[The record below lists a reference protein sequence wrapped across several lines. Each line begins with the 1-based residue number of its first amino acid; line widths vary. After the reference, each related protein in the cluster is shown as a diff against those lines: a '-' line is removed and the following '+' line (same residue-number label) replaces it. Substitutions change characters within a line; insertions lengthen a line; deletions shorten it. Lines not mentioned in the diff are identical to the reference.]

1 MDKMN
6 LVKHRMRKNTFQ
18 IGTAIAG
25 CAILAGTL
33 FYLSFFRGRIANAS
47 PVPELLSALPAGA
60 PTLVYV
66 DLAAVRASS
75 FYQHR
80 PDKGPLAI
88 PNKDYSEFVR
98 STGFDFEKDLDGV
111 VIASWPTPSDK
122 EPRKSVAIAEG
133 RFDRAK
139 IRDYAR
145 RNGKLEQQQ
154 GHEVFL
160 FPSGDQ
166 KGWNSVTFL
175 NDHRLALV
183 AGTSVA
189 ILFAAHPDNHA
200 ADPAREHAARLDGA
214 AAFAVTNVP
223 PLPDNAGVSGVQGAA
238 SAQLMSLAR
247 SVQWITLAA
256 RPEGDNLRVSLEGEC
271 DNSSDARQ
279 IQSILEVMR
288 MFGRA
293 GLESPKTSQSMD
305 PATLSTL
312 QTLLSNAEV
321 TQAAERVRILI
332 EVTPEVWKLKIPAQ
346 QPH

>member
-6 LVKHRMRKNTFQ
+6 LVQRRMRKNTFQ

-33 FYLSFFRGRIANAS
+33 YYLSFFRRRIANAS
-47 PVPELLSALPAGA
+47 PVPELLSALPAAA
-60 PTLVYV
+60 PPLVYV
-66 DLAAVRASS
+66 DLAAVRSSS

-133 RFDRAK
+133 SFDRAK

-166 KGWNSVTFL
+166 KGWNSITFL

-200 ADPAREHAARLDGA
+200 ADPAREHAAR
-214 AAFAVTNVP
+214 
-223 PLPDNAGVSGVQGAA
+223 
-238 SAQLMSLAR
+238 
-247 SVQWITLAA
+247 
-256 RPEGDNLRVSLEGEC
+256 
-271 DNSSDARQ
+271 
-279 IQSILEVMR
+279 
-288 MFGRA
+288 
-293 GLESPKTSQSMD
+293 
-305 PATLSTL
+305 
-312 QTLLSNAEV
+312 
-321 TQAAERVRILI
+321 
-332 EVTPEVWKLKIPAQ
+332 
-346 QPH
+346 